1 LLDQWL
7 STIPQHSWVSKL
19 FGYQFSVEF
28 KPSHQNGAV
37 DALSRRDKEYVAI
50 NALSLP
56 EFDLFEQFHQESTNL
71 PKIVAQRNENEVGR
85 ADKKWAIVD
94 DIIVRNGHIFM
105 PASSASWVAVLEQ
118 AHGMGHEAV

>member
-50 NALSLP
+50 NALSLSQN
-56 EFDLFEQFHQESTNL
+56 LIYLSNSTNQFA
-71 PKIVAQRNENEVGR
+71 KDRR
-85 ADKKWAIVD
+85 STK
-94 DIIVRNGHIFM
+94 
-105 PASSASWVAVLEQ
+105 
-118 AHGMGHEAV
+118 

>member
-1 LLDQWL
+1 
-7 STIPQHSWVSKL
+7 
-19 FGYQFSVEF
+19 
-28 KPSHQNGAV
+28 
-37 DALSRRDKEYVAI
+37 
-50 NALSLP
+50 
-56 EFDLFEQFHQESTNL
+56 L

-105 PASSASWVAVLEQ
+105 PALSASWVAVLEQ